1 MKTITLKVS
10 DELYD
15 QLKQVSNK
23 TGFTI
28 SAIIRYSLLKHMPL
42 EVVDELDENDC
53 NSVRLGNSAA
63 WSGSS
68 GR

>member
-42 EVVDELDENDC
+42 EVVDELDESDR
-53 NSVRLGNSAA
+53 NSA